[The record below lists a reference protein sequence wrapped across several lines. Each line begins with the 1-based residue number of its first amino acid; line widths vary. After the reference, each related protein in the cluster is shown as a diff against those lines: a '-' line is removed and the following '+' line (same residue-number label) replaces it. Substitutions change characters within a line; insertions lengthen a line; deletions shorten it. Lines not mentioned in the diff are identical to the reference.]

1 MAWSGTRSGPRWSSR
16 PPRRERR
23 PAVTFFFGGAKLRGM
38 RTLTSWALVAG
49 MAVGISVGGDATA
62 DEANG
67 DGEARPA
74 VSALRMSETDL
85 LKGFTQEVRGSRDL
99 RARAIALWR
108 HHFAAQAATLQ
119 DRFVREA
126 DWRPAL
132 ADAAALVD
140 EFYEASLLPRARE
153 WPAGEG
159 EVWVEKLDPAT
170 GQRTR
175 VLMKRDRRVLLAP
188 GGAKEQQKGETKPER
203 PAPSKGM
210 LAPALP

>member
-1 MAWSGTRSGPRWSSR
+1 
-16 PPRRERR
+16 
-23 PAVTFFFGGAKLRGM
+23 VTFFFGGAKLRGM

-49 MAVGISVGGDATA
+49 MAVGISVGADAAA
-62 DEANG
+62 DER
-67 DGEARPA
+67 EPRPG

-99 RARAIALWR
+99 RTRAIALWR
-108 HHFAAQAATLQ
+108 HHFAAQAAALQ
-119 DRFVREA
+119 DRFLREA

-153 WPAGEG
+153 WAAGEG
-159 EVWVEKLDPAT
+159 EVWVEKLDPTT

-175 VLMKRDRRVLLAP
+175 VLLKRERRVFIAP
-188 GGAKEQQKGETKPER
+188 GDAKEQKKSETKPES
-203 PAPSKGM
+203 PAPSKGT
-210 LAPALP
+210 LAPARR